1 MILGCIFLRK
11 SRRLLCY
18 IQCHMRLFVDK
29 NDATDRFKYE
39 ITPSL
44 NEKDEIKFAKDMALY
59 FFRKKGTPQSKL
71 LDKLLK

>member
-1 MILGCIFLRK
+1 
-11 SRRLLCY
+11 
-18 IQCHMRLFVDK
+18 MRLFVEK